1 MSIALSVSRRD
12 KTLHFSWDR
21 ADFDGAKTVL
31 ALTLHVSDETV
42 APADSDSH
50 LKRFEVDADASE
62 YTIPVGDLVLG
73 RSYYGSLFIE
83 YTDDSHDNSDIAGLE
98 TVTDLEAPTVSTI
111 HGDSQIQVTVGNLLS
126 DAMGGVSGDIDPEN
140 AAVHIAWSNGVSL
153 VDKAVLK
160 GDDLTI
166 DGNGDAVYTITGLE
180 NLKRYEILVYY
191 VNSLGKSPVAHTHET
206 TTEIP
211 PAVEGL
217 AASPGISART
227 IKVTWTARTL
237 LAGSVYQYWIY
248 RSTENDDNYSKIAEV
263 DSNTL
268 EYVDGENPEDTLEVG
283 TRYVYKVKAVR
294 QRRTDIDEDDTGLV
308 NPNDTDGT
316 DNIIEG
322 ALSSPAAATAVATDS
337 AAPTVVLSAVK
348 DSTVLSV
355 TVTNPTENEFAN
367 VNGDPSFSGRW
378 DVVFQVGGTSISKVI
393 AFTGDEVTQNY
404 DITTDLVDDDDNTKN
419 VNTTYGAAIA
429 VKAKFAFSTGDTSS
443 DGIFS
448 DNQSITLFTTPAAA
462 TNVEVTSLLNA
473 NNTLSEVGNGKLE
486 VRWTHAAYDQV
497 GGVDGTF
504 TNDIRYKI
512 IDTADGDAVLAD
524 DITPVVGANDYT
536 LTSLTFGTAYNG
548 IKVQA
553 YFDNTNTDNKTVSDA
568 GGSLLVEGVLS
579 AAAAGAGNIPFLV
592 PSAADLNLSLD
603 ASAGEIAAAWEQAD
617 QADMNGSLAYFAKY
631 ILRYYANAD
640 TTTLLASREEV
651 DVTTV
656 AYTQAGL
663 TNGLKYQVRLFVAIS
678 FVDEVYGAV
687 SFESADFSSATRT
700 PFSVPVTPSVAVSP
714 YNPDDKQEVSVVGNG
729 KLWVRFTTIEHD
741 YVSGAPGEFSNA
753 VRYKI
758 YNDGAHVV
766 TLDPADLVAG
776 ASANGDVITYIVSSL
791 SLGQLYNI
799 ELEALFN
806 NSESG
811 ADIVDASRESDARD
825 DAYKTPFAKPDAPVI
840 ALTAN
845 DGSITADW
853 NAVSG
858 NGLTVDGYEL
868 QRDLN
873 QDGTANNAG
882 FVDIGNVIT
891 SSQNMNNGIELTITV
906 KARTVFLAGDADE
919 ETYYSATDS
928 ASEIAYGKPILVSD
942 NLAGTTLTLTFQNN
956 GRKIREVL
964 LVKVPQDNDIEG
976 LIDVDQLG
984 AVAESFDN
992 ATWDTNNNNDN
1003 QQRVVTVTLSKS
1015 YKTVLY
1021 ALENIRGSAV
1031 GTTGT
1036 ALDG

>member
-21 ADFDGAKTVL
+21 AEFDGAKTVS
-31 ALTLHVSDETV
+31 ALTLHVSDEAV
-42 APADSDSH
+42 APADSDSD

-83 YTDDSHDNSDIAGLE
+83 YTDDTHDNSDIAGPK

-126 DAMGGVSGDIDPEN
+126 DAMGGVSGDVDPTA
-140 AAVHIAWSNGVSL
+140 AAVHIAWSNGVTL
-153 VDKAVLK
+153 LDKAVLK
-160 GDDLTI
+160 GDNLTI

-191 VNSLGKSPVAHTHET
+191 VNSLGKSPIAHTHET

-211 PAVEGL
+211 PAVIGL
-217 AASPGISART
+217 TATAGAVAQT

-237 LAGSVYQYWIY
+237 LAGTVYQYWIY
-248 RSTENDDNYSKIAEV
+248 RSTDDNTYSKIAEV

-268 EYVDGENPEDTLEVG
+268 EYIDGEDPEDTLTVNQ
-283 TRYVYKVKAVR
+283 RYYYKVKAVR
-294 QRRTDIDEDDTGLV
+294 QRRVDIDEDDDGLV
-308 NPNDTDGT
+308 NPNDENNA

-322 ALSSPAAATAVATDS
+322 ELSDSANTVAVATDS
-337 AAPTVVLSAVK
+337 AAPNVVLSAVK
-348 DSTVLSV
+348 DSTILSV
-355 TVTNPTENEFAN
+355 TVTNPTENNYAAVE
-367 VNGDPSFSGRW
+367 GDDNFSARW
-378 DVVFQVGGTSISKVI
+378 DVVFQVGAVLISKVI
-393 AFTGDEVTQNY
+393 AFTADEVTQNY
-404 DITTDLVDDDDNTKN
+404 DITTDLVDDNDNTQN
-419 VNTTYGAAIA
+419 VNTTYGAAIT
-429 VKAKFAFSTGDTSS
+429 VKAKFAFSTGQTSS

-462 TNVEVTSLLNA
+462 TDVKVTSLLNA
-473 NNTLSEVGNGKLE
+473 NNTLSEVGNGQLE

-512 IDTADGDAVLAD
+512 IDTAVLVD
-524 DITPVVGANDYT
+524 DITPAVGTNNYT
-536 LTSLTFGTAYNG
+536 LSGLTFGTAYTG
-548 IKVQA
+548 LKVQA
-553 YFDNTNTDNKTVSDA
+553 YFSNTNTDNKTVSDA

-579 AAAAGAGNIPFLV
+579 AAASGDGNIPFLV

-603 ASAGEIAAAWEQAD
+603 ASAGEITANWDEATQE
-617 QADMNGSLAYFAKY
+617 DMNGSRAYFAKY
-631 ILRYYANAD
+631 ILKYYANSDAS
-640 TTTLLASREEV
+640 TLLASREEV
-651 DVTTV
+651 LIATV

-663 TNGLKYQVRLFVAIS
+663 TNGLKYQVKLFVAIS
-678 FVDEVYGAV
+678 FVDAVYGAV
-687 SFESADFSSATRT
+687 SFESADSSIATRT

-714 YNPDDKQEVSVVGNG
+714 YNPDDKQEVSVDGNG

-741 YVSGAPGEFSNA
+741 YVSGNPGEFSND

-776 ASANGDVITYIVSSL
+776 ASANGDEITYIVSSL
-791 SLGQLYNI
+791 TLGQLYNI
-799 ELEALFN
+799 ELEAFFN

-811 ADIVDASRESDARD
+811 ADVVDASRESDARN

-840 ALTAN
+840 SLTAN
-845 DGSITADW
+845 DGSITANW
-853 NAVSG
+853 AAVSG
-858 NGLTVDGYEL
+858 NGLVVNGYEL

-882 FVDIGNVIT
+882 FVDITNVTT
-891 SSQNMNNGIELTITV
+891 STQNMNNGIELTITV

-919 ETYYSATDS
+919 EIYYSATDS

-942 NLAGTTLTLTFQNN
+942 NLAGTTLTLTFRNN

-964 LVKVPQDNDIEG
+964 LVKVPQDNDIDG
-976 LIDVDQLG
+976 LIEVEQLE
-984 AVAESFDN
+984 AVAESFSN
-992 ATWDTNNNNDN
+992 ATWDNGNNNDD
-1003 QQRVVTVTLSKS
+1003 QQRVVTVTPLSKS
-1015 YKTVLY
+1015 YKTILY